1 MYGHNLG
8 LSMIKKLMLISMDA
22 FSFCETQFS
31 GAKEMVPQNP
41 QNKSRCGTPTRN
53 PSSGEE
59 EPGESLEFKV

>member
-22 FSFCETQFS
+22 FSLCETQIS
-31 GAKEMVPQNP
+31 GAKETVPQNP
-41 QNKSRCGTPTRN
+41 QNKSRCGALTCS

-59 EPGESLEFKV
+59 EPGGSLEFKV